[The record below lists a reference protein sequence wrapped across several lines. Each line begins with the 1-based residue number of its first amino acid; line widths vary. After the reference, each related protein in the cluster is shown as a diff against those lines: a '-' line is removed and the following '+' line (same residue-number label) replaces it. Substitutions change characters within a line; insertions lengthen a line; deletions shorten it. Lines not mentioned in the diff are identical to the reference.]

1 MPLRRACACTPY
13 KKNEGSAMNFRNDI
27 NGLRAFAVLA
37 VVLFHFD
44 VPGFKGGFLGV
55 DVFFVISGYLM
66 TDIIFRRIDK
76 GKFSVWG
83 FYADRA
89 RRIIPALACLC
100 FVLLVFGWI
109 VLLPSEFRAF
119 GKAASSSL
127 GFFSNIVYWRE
138 AGYFDVRS
146 HLKWLLHTWSLS
158 VEWQFY
164 LLYPLGILLVRKL
177 VGQRGTVIALIGV
190 ALASLAVCVY
200 LSDPTKWPTAAFF
213 LLPTRAWEM
222 LAGGLVCLFPIQA
235 GRPTRRAMEFVGL
248 AMLLYGTLT
257 FNENDAWPGFLAL
270 VPVLGTA
277 LVILAARRNSFLTGN
292 RVAQFIGRISY
303 SVYLWHW
310 PFVVALTYFEKD
322 GSLAWRAGAIAGGFV
337 MGYLSYA
344 LVESKTR
351 KPTAGDEA
359 RAFPRFFTLRP
370 VLVFTVLLAIGGGSI
385 YASQG
390 VPARF
395 DRSVFIAD
403 SETYDTN
410 PHTTKCH
417 MMIDPCDVA
426 GRQKVSRAVV
436 IGDSHAEAIAEAVVA
451 AVPSGKANDVLLITI
466 EGCPTIYGI
475 RRGNGDCFDQD
486 RKYIDI
492 LSRDQTAKSPVIIA
506 NHWSQYWSGPT
517 MDDFSFVN
525 PERPGQMPTPF
536 STAQY
541 REHFLSTVCRIAQ
554 IRPVYLVEPIPE
566 FDFNVPLTLAR
577 EKMKD
582 PRAPDLSITLSDYVE
597 RNGALLQ
604 AMRQAHDQC
613 GIHLLDP
620 RPYLCPDGKCM
631 GSHEGRPLYS
641 DYHHMSEYGN
651 RFLVPMFKRVFEQ
664 G

>member
-1 MPLRRACACTPY
+1 
-13 KKNEGSAMNFRNDI
+13 MNFRSDI
-27 NGLRAFAVLA
+27 NGLRAFAVIA
-37 VVLFHFD
+37 VVLFHFG
-44 VPGFKGGFLGV
+44 VPGFKGGFIGV

-66 TDIIFRRIDK
+66 TSIIFRRMEK
-76 GKFSVWG
+76 GKFSVME

-89 RRIIPALACLC
+89 RRIIPALAVLC
-100 FVLLVFGWI
+100 FLLTVFGWL
-109 VLLPSEFRAF
+109 VFLPSEFRAF
-119 GKAASSSL
+119 GKAGASSL

-177 VGQRGTVIALIGV
+177 FGLRGTKIALVGV
-190 ALASLAVCVY
+190 ALVSFAVCAY

-222 LAGGLVCLFPIQA
+222 LAGGLVCLFPMEA
-235 GRPTRRAMEFVGL
+235 SRSSRPVRRTMELVGL
-248 AMLLYGTLT
+248 AMIVYGALT

-277 LVILAARRNSFLTGN
+277 LVILAARGKSIFTGN
-292 RVAQFIGRISY
+292 RPAQFIGTISY

-310 PFVVALTYFEKD
+310 PFVVALTYFDKD
-322 GSLAWRAGAIAGGFV
+322 GSLPWRVAAIAGGFV

-351 KPTAGDEA
+351 KPASGEA
-359 RAFPRFFTLRP
+359 RVFPRLMTLRP
-370 VLVFTVLLAIGGGSI
+370 MLVFTLLLAVGGGSI

-390 VPARF
+390 VPGRF
-395 DRSVFIAD
+395 DRSVSIAD

-426 GRQKVSRAVV
+426 ARQKSSRVVV
-436 IGDSHAEAIAEAVVA
+436 IGDSHAEAIAEAVVE
-451 AVPSGKANDVLLITI
+451 AVPNGHPGDVLLITI

-486 RKYIDI
+486 RKYIEI
-492 LSRDQTAKSPVIIA
+492 LSRDQTAKTPVIIA

-525 PERPGQMPTPF
+525 LDAPGQTRAPF
-536 STAQY
+536 TTERY
-541 REHFLSTVCRIAQ
+541 RENLLSTVCRISK

-577 EKMKD
+577 EKMRNPK
-582 PRAPDLSITLSDYVE
+582 APDLSIPLNDYVA
-597 RNGALLQ
+597 RNGALLK
-604 AMRQAHDQC
+604 AMDDAHDQC

-651 RFLVPMFKRVFEQ
+651 RFLVPMFRRVFEQ

>member
-1 MPLRRACACTPY
+1 
-13 KKNEGSAMNFRNDI
+13 MNFRNDI

-66 TDIIFRRIDK
+66 TSIIFRRMEK
-76 GKFSVWG
+76 GRFSVLE

-89 RRIIPALACLC
+89 RRIIPALAFLC
-100 FVLLVFGWI
+100 FALGVLGWLVF
-109 VLLPSEFRAF
+109 LPSEFRAY
-119 GKAASSSL
+119 GKAAGSSL

-190 ALASLAVCVY
+190 ALASLAVCVF

-222 LAGGLVCLFPIQA
+222 LAGGLVYLFPVT
-235 GRPTRRAMEFVGL
+235 PRRSVRRTIEFAGL
-248 AMLLYGTLT
+248 AMIVYGALT
-257 FNENDAWPGFLAL
+257 FNESNAWPGYLAL

-277 LVILAARRNSFLTGN
+277 LVLLAARKHSIFTCNPL
-292 RVAQFIGRISY
+292 AQFIGKISY

-310 PFVVALTYFEKD
+310 PFVVALTYFDKD
-322 GSLAWRAGAIAGGFV
+322 GSLPWRVGAIAGGFV
-337 MGYLSYA
+337 MGYISYA

-351 KPTAGDEA
+351 KASQGEA
-359 RAFPRFFTLRP
+359 RAFPRFITLRP
-370 VLVFTVLLAIGGGSI
+370 ILAFTLLLAAGGGSI

-390 VPARF
+390 VPNRF

-410 PHTTKCH
+410 PHRTKCH

-426 GRQKVSRAVV
+426 NKQKDSRVV
-436 IGDSHAEAIAEAVVA
+436 VLGDSHAEAIAEAVVD
-451 AVPSGKANDVLLITI
+451 AVPNGKPDDVLLITI

-492 LSRDQTAKSPVIIA
+492 LSRDETAKTPVIIA

-517 MDDFSFVN
+517 MDEFAFVN
-525 PERPGQMPTPF
+525 PEQPAQTPAPF
-536 STAQY
+536 STELY
-541 REHFLSTVCRIAQ
+541 REHLLSTVCRISK

-566 FDFNVPLTLAR
+566 FDFNVPLMLAR

-582 PRAPDLSITLSDYVE
+582 PHAPDLSITLSDYAQ
-597 RNGALLQ
+597 RNGGLLQ

-620 RPYLCPDGKCM
+620 RPFLCPDGKCM
-631 GSHEGRPLYS
+631 GSHDGRPLYS

-651 RFLVPMFKRVFEQ
+651 RFLVPMFRRVFEQ
-664 G
+664 S

>member
-1 MPLRRACACTPY
+1 
-13 KKNEGSAMNFRNDI
+13 MNFRNDI

-66 TDIIFRRIDK
+66 TDIIFRRISK
-76 GKFSVWG
+76 GTFSVME

-89 RRIIPALACLC
+89 RRIIPALAVLCL
-100 FVLLVFGWI
+100 LLTVFGWL

-119 GKAASSSL
+119 GKADAASL

-164 LLYPLGILLVRKL
+164 LLYPLGILAARKL
-177 VGQRGTVIALIGV
+177 FGQRGTVIALIVMAILSFGV
-190 ALASLAVCVY
+190 CAY
-200 LSDPTKWPTAAFF
+200 LSDPTRWPTAAFF

-222 LAGGLVCLFPIQA
+222 IAGGLVCLFPMA
-235 GRPTRRAMEFVGL
+235 ATRSSRPLRRTMELAGL
-248 AMLLYGTLT
+248 AMIVYGALT
-257 FNENDAWPGFLAL
+257 FNENDAWPGYLAL
-270 VPVLGTA
+270 VPVGGTA
-277 LVILAARRNSFLTGN
+277 LVLLAARGRSIFTGN
-292 RVAQFIGRISY
+292 RVAQFIGKISY

-310 PFVVALTYFEKD
+310 PFVVALTYFDKD
-322 GSLAWRAGAIAGGFV
+322 GSLYWRVAAIAGGFV

-351 KPTAGDEA
+351 KPAGGDA
-359 RAFPRFFTLRP
+359 RAFPKRMTLRP
-370 VLVFTVLLAIGGGSI
+370 LLVFTLLLVAGGGSI

-390 VPARF
+390 VPGRF
-395 DRSVFIAD
+395 DRSVFVAD

-410 PHTTKCH
+410 PHKTKCH

-426 GRQKVSRAVV
+426 ARQKESRVV
-436 IGDSHAEAIAEAVVA
+436 VLGDSHAEAIAEAVVD
-451 AVPSGKANDVLLITI
+451 AVPNGKAGDVLLITI

-486 RKYIDI
+486 RKYIDL
-492 LSRDQTAKSPVIIA
+492 LSRDQTAKTPVIIA

-525 PERPGQMPTPF
+525 LDRPGQTPAQTPF
-536 STAQY
+536 STERY
-541 REHFLSTVCRIAQ
+541 REHLLSTVCGIAKS
-554 IRPVYLVEPIPE
+554 RPVYLVEPIPE

-577 EKMKD
+577 EKMRD
-582 PRAPDLSITLSDYVE
+582 PKAPDLSITLNDYVE
-597 RNGALLQ
+597 RNGGPLR
-604 AMRQAHDQC
+604 AMEQAHEQC

-631 GSHEGRPLYS
+631 GSHDGRPLYS

-651 RFLVPMFKRVFEQ
+651 RFLVPMFRRVFEQ

>member
-1 MPLRRACACTPY
+1 
-13 KKNEGSAMNFRNDI
+13 MNFRNDI

-66 TDIIFRRIDK
+66 TDIIFRRIAK
-76 GKFSVWG
+76 GKFSVIE

-89 RRIIPALACLC
+89 RRIIPALAFLC
-100 FVLLVFGWI
+100 FALTVFGWL

-119 GKAASSSL
+119 GKAAGSSL

-177 VGQRGTVIALIGV
+177 FGQRGTVV
-190 ALASLAVCVY
+190 ALVGAALVSFGLCVY

-222 LAGGLVCLFPIQA
+222 LAGGLVCLFPIRP
-235 GRPTRRAMEFVGL
+235 GRPVRRAMEFAGI
-248 AMLLYGTLT
+248 AMIMYGAFT
-257 FNENDAWPGFLAL
+257 FNEDNAWPGILAL

-277 LVILAARRNSFLTGN
+277 LVLLAARGRSIFTGN
-292 RVAQFIGRISY
+292 RLAQFIGKISY

-310 PFVVALTYFEKD
+310 PFVVALTYFDKD
-322 GSLAWRAGAIAGGFV
+322 GSLPWRVGAIAGGFV
-337 MGYLSYA
+337 MGWLSYA
-344 LVESKTR
+344 LIESKTR
-351 KPTAGDEA
+351 KPRGGET
-359 RAFPRFFTLRP
+359 RAFPRFITLRP
-370 VLVFTVLLAIGGGSI
+370 ILVFATLLAVGGGSI

-390 VPARF
+390 VPERF
-395 DRSVFIAD
+395 DHSVFVAD

-410 PHTTKCH
+410 PHRTKCH

-426 GRQKVSRAVV
+426 SKQKQSRVV
-436 IGDSHAEAIAEAVVA
+436 VLGDSHAEAIAEAVVA
-451 AVPSGKANDVLLITI
+451 AVPKGKDGDVLLITI

-492 LSRDQTAKSPVIIA
+492 LSRDETAKTPVIIA
-506 NHWSQYWSGPT
+506 NHWSQYWSSPG
-517 MDDFSFVN
+517 MADFSFVN
-525 PERPGQMPTPF
+525 LDRPGQRPAPF
-536 STAQY
+536 STERY
-541 REHFLSTVCRIAQ
+541 RDHLLSTVCRIAK

-566 FDFNVPLTLAR
+566 FDFNVPLTLAH
-577 EKMKD
+577 EKVKD
-582 PRAPDLSITLSDYVE
+582 PNAPDLSITLSDYVA

-604 AMRQAHDQC
+604 AMDQAHEQC

-631 GSHEGRPLYS
+631 GSHDGRPLYS
-641 DYHHMSEYGN
+641 DFHHMSEYGN
-651 RFLVPMFKRVFEQ
+651 RFLVPMFRRVFDQ
-664 G
+664 NLAAGS